1 MNKEELTNAKILII
15 DDEPFVRN
23 ILSDI
28 LSDTYKCSTAG
39 SAEEALQILENE
51 KFNLVLSDIRM
62 KGMSGIE
69 LIPKVLE
76 ASPDTV
82 VMTISG
88 EYGIDNAIEAMQAG
102 TFDYIKKPFDID
114 TVRMSVERALKHHF
128 LLVGKRRY
136 ENHLE
141 ELVEERTRQLNYLA
155 FYDSLTELPN
165 RTLFED
171 RFSQALPIA
180 NQKKQSLAMLFL
192 SLDRFKKIKETLG
205 YNSGVLLLREV
216 AERLKAELPTGA
228 TVARFENDE
237 FALLLPQINGTE
249 EIVELV
255 ERIKE
260 SLKMPINI
268 EKHELFVSASVG
280 ICLFPDDGKDI
291 QNLQTNAAVALSRAR
306 EHGGDGYQFYTE
318 EMNSKAL
325 RRLELENRLRYALE
339 RGEFEV
345 YYQAKK
351 DFTSGEVVGMEA
363 LVRWNHPE
371 LGIVSPAEFIP
382 LAEET
387 GLIVPI
393 GEWILRTAC
402 RETKTL
408 HDENFNLRVSV
419 NLSTRQF
426 QEECLA
432 QKIIKIIEETGIN
445 PNNLELEVT
454 ESLIMKNAE
463 SAVNILNE
471 IRKSG
476 VKISIDDFGTG
487 YSSLGY
493 LKNLPIDVLKIDRS
507 FVQDMTND
515 PNDASLV
522 MAIISLAHN
531 LRLKIVAEGV
541 ETSEQ
546 LKLLHLLRCDEWQG
560 FLFSK
565 PITFDKFRGLITESR
580 DNLEQLSSKF

>member
-1 MNKEELTNAKILII
+1 MNEDDLKNAKILII
-15 DDEPFVRN
+15 DDEVFVRN

-28 LSDTYKCSTAG
+28 LSDDYQCKTAG
-39 SAEEALQILENE
+39 SAEEALKILETE
-51 KFNLVLSDIRM
+51 EFNLVLSDIRM
-62 KGMSGIE
+62 RGMSGIE
-69 LIPKVLE
+69 MIPKVLE

-88 EYGIDNAIEAMQAG
+88 EQNIESAIEAIQAG
-102 TFDYIKKPFDID
+102 TFDYIKKPFEID
-114 TVRMSVERALKHHF
+114 TVKMSVERALKHHF

-141 ELVEERTRQLNYLA
+141 ELVEERTKQLNFLA

-171 RFSQALPIA
+171 RFSQAL
-180 NQKKQSLAMLFL
+180 SLAKEKDQAIAMLLL
-192 SLDRFKKIKETLG
+192 SLNRFKQIQETLG
-205 YNSGVLLLREV
+205 YNFGYLLLREV
-216 AERLKAELPTGA
+216 ADRLKSQIPAGA

-237 FALLLPQINGTE
+237 FAMLLPQVSGSD
-249 EIVELV
+249 EIVEIV
-255 ERIKE
+255 EKIKE
-260 SLKMPINI
+260 SLKLPINLDNREVFI
-268 EKHELFVSASVG
+268 SASVG
-280 ICLFPDDGKDI
+280 ISLFPDDGKE
-291 QNLQTNAAVALSRAR
+291 LQTLQKNASIALSRAR
-306 EHGGDGYQFYTE
+306 QQGEESYQFYTE

-325 RRLELENRLRYALE
+325 RRLELENKLRHALE

-363 LVRWNHPE
+363 LVRWNHPD

-387 GLIVPI
+387 GLIIPI

-402 RETKTL
+402 QQTKVL

-426 QEECLA
+426 EESCLA
-432 QKIIKIIEETGIN
+432 TKIIRIIEETGIN
-445 PNNLELEVT
+445 PQLLELEVT
-454 ESLIMKNAE
+454 ESALLHNAD
-463 SAVNILNE
+463 SAVGILNE
-471 IRKSG
+471 IRNQG

-493 LKNLPIDVLKIDRS
+493 LKRLPIDILKIDKS
-507 FVQDMTND
+507 FVQDITND

-522 MAIISLAHN
+522 MAIIALAHN

-541 ETSEQ
+541 ETAEQ

-560 FLFSK
+560 YFFSK
-565 PITFDKFRGLITESR
+565 PVTFDKFRDLMIKTKEKS
-580 DNLEQLSSKF
+580 EK